1 MKGVGSMG
9 ASEPELRTLMV
20 AALDGDARA
29 YRALLGDLRLRLGAF
44 FVRRLGGSQAEAD
57 DLVQETLIAIHTRR
71 ETYDPRQPFTPW
83 LFAVARYK
91 LADHFR
97 RVGRRGAAPL
107 DEEALEISVEGGAE
121 ASDAR
126 RDVEVAL
133 ASLPERSRGLL
144 RMLKIE
150 GATVAE
156 TAARFDMSEGAVK
169 VAAHRAMKSLAQR
182 FGSVDVAD
190 D

>member
-1 MKGVGSMG
+1 MGV
-9 ASEPELRTLMV
+9 SEPELRTLMV
-20 AALDGDARA
+20 AALEGDARA
-29 YRALLGDLRLRLGAF
+29 YRALLGDLRLRLAAF
-44 FVRRLGGSQAEAD
+44 FMRRLGGSQAEAE

-83 LFAVARYK
+83 LFAIARYK

-97 RVGRRGAAPL
+97 RAGRRATAPL
-107 DEEALEISVEGGAE
+107 DEEAPELAIEGGAAAAE
-121 ASDAR
+121 AR
-126 RDVEVAL
+126 RDVETAL
-133 ASLPERSRGLL
+133 AALPERSRGLL
-144 RMLKIE
+144 RMLKME

-156 TAARFDMSEGAVK
+156 AAARFDMSEGAVK

-182 FGSVDVAD
+182 YGSGKLAD